1 MKPFDLATPLSHLKN
16 AGAQVAVACSG
27 GLDSIALLHAACA
40 AGLNPI
46 ALHINHGI
54 AAESGAWAAHV
65 AAQAAHYGAAFA
77 CIEATGL
84 YSGMPS
90 LEAAARS
97 ARHAALGEL
106 CAKHGVGTLLLA
118 HHANDQAETVLLN
131 LLRGTG
137 LAGVGMPRERLVS
150 NAFSSNILSN
160 IPFNLSSVLWLRPW
174 LDAPRSAIE
183 TYAAQH
189 SLHWV
194 EDPSNTD
201 TTLRRNAVRHQLWP
215 VVESVEPRALSSLTR
230 FASIALDASQLA
242 LALAQTVLAAHTA
255 PDGGLDWRSASKA
268 QPESVQQALLRA
280 FLATHRLRPPGAA
293 QGAAMLAQL
302 NALTGNG
309 LRCSHGGGDLFFRDK
324 RLYVRAQLLDTRG

>member
-1 MKPFDLATPLSHLKN
+1 MKPFDLATPLSHLKI
-16 AGAQVAVACSG
+16 AGAQLGVACSG

-40 AGLNPI
+40 VGLNPI

-150 NAFSSNILSN
+150 K
-160 IPFNLSSVLWLRPW
+160 VLWLRPW

-189 SLHWV
+189 SLHWA

-255 PDGGLDWRSASKA
+255 SDGGLDWRNATKS

-280 FLATHRLRPPGAA
+280 FLATHRLRPPSAA

-302 NALTGNG
+302 NALTGSG
-309 LRCSHGGGDLFFRDK
+309 LRCSHGGCDLVFADK
-324 RLYVRAQLLDTRG
+324 RLYVRARL